1 MSGLTFLDYTFRMHT
16 RGGHEINFQ
25 AARQDMSGDPQYFAW
40 LSADGEYVF
49 MEQDRTDSANITLKY
64 FFAKIA
70 TEAFAVAWA
79 DRAGKTYVEYNAL
92 FT

>member
-16 RGGHEINFQ
+16 RGGHDVNFQ

-49 MEQDRTDSANITLKY
+49 MEQNRTDPADITLKY
-64 FFAKIA
+64 FFAK
-70 TEAFAVAWA
+70 TSDQAFAAAWTGHT
-79 DRAGKTYVEYNAL
+79 GKTYVEYNAL